1 MKHAF
6 FLSTWC
12 LVGCTTFVVTT
23 ASDGDDGVCNSHCT
37 LREAIN
43 AANASSDVSTIEF
56 AIGTGRKQLVMQ
68 NHPLPPITETTIID
82 GTTQPGYA
90 GDPLIELYGNFSGSG
105 NGLTLQASNST
116 IRGLSIGGFWDHGIE
131 IAWGTGNLI
140 AGNWIGIQAHGSSNP
155 NREKGILVR
164 SANNRIGGVDVEDR
178 NVISANFSSGIN
190 LSGAGSTGAIIQ
202 GNYIGT
208 NPTGDAQRGNGGDGI
223 LINANA
229 ANATIGGA
237 EPGARNVI
245 SGNDHR
251 GIVTSHDAGGHLIR
265 GNFIGTGADGVLDL
279 GNGYD
284 GISLDSSDNR
294 IGGFQPGEG
303 NIIAHNNMDGVSI
316 GGDTSANRISRNSFF
331 GNGQAINLC
340 LNNAPCDFVTPN
352 DRGDLDVGGNTL
364 LNFPAITSIT
374 KTNATTTVSGT
385 FHTSPVTTVT
395 IELYS
400 SPTCDSSGYGE
411 GKTYLRDLSPSTN
424 GSGTGSFAMVV
435 NSVLPSGSYVT
446 ALGIRTDGNTSEF
459 SACAL
464 VP

>member
-1 MKHAF
+1 MKHGLL
-6 FLSTWC
+6 LSTWC
-12 LVGCTTFVVTT
+12 LVGCTTYVVTT

-68 NHPLPPITETTIID
+68 NHPLPAITETTIID

-116 IRGLSIGGFWDHGIE
+116 IRGLSIGGFFDNGIE
-131 IAWGTGNLI
+131 ITGGTGNLV
-140 AGNWIGIQAHGSSNP
+140 AGSWIGIQAHGASNP
-155 NREKGILVR
+155 NHDSGIVVR
-164 SANNRIGGVDVEDR
+164 SSNNRIGGVDSEDR
-178 NVISANFSSGIN
+178 NVISENYSSGIN
-190 LSGAGSTGAIIQ
+190 LVGAGANNTIIQ

-208 NPTGDAQRGNGGDGI
+208 NPDGDEQRGNAGDGI
-223 LINANA
+223 YISNGPS
-229 ANATIGGA
+229 NATIGGA
-237 EPGARNVI
+237 EPGAGNVI

-251 GIVTSHDAGGHLIR
+251 GIITYHDGGGHLIR
-265 GNFIGTGADGVLDL
+265 GNFIGTGADGVSDL

-294 IGGFQPGEG
+294 VGGFQPGEG
-303 NIIAHNNMDGVSI
+303 NIIANNNMDGVSI
-316 GGDTSANRISRNSFF
+316 EGDTTGNRISRNSFF

-340 LNNAPCDFVTPN
+340 LINMPCDFVTPN
-352 DRGDLDVGGNTL
+352 DRFDLDTGANTL
-364 LNFPAITSIT
+364 INFPTITSIT
-374 KTNATTTVSGT
+374 KTNSTTTISGT
-385 FHTSPVTTVT
+385 LHSNPVSTITV
-395 IELYS
+395 ELYS
-400 SPTCDSSGYGE
+400 SPTCDASGHGE
-411 GKTYLRDLSPSTN
+411 GKTYLRDLSPTTN
-424 GSGTGSFAMVV
+424 ASGNGSFAMIV

-446 ALGIRTDGNTSEF
+446 ALAIRTDNNTSEF